1 MNMKMKTWHIVLIGA
16 IVGPLIGF
24 PMLLLLKVSVDN
36 PFVYPI
42 KHTIIFLG
50 RVFVSDTDKFAG
62 LVFMAP
68 VTTLYFAVIGVL
80 VALAGRFLWRRFYPF
95 AA

>member
-1 MNMKMKTWHIVLIGA
+1 MNMKTKTWHIVLMGA
-16 IVGPLIGF
+16 IVGPLIGL

-42 KHTIIFLG
+42 KQALIFLG
-50 RVFVSDTDKFAG
+50 RVLSDTDKFAG
-62 LVFMAP
+62 LVFAAP
-68 VTTLYFAVIGVL
+68 VTVLYFAVIGIL
-80 VALAGRFLWRRFYPF
+80 VALAGRYLLRRISSR

>member
-1 MNMKMKTWHIVLIGA
+1 MKTKTWHIVLIGA

-24 PMLLLLKVSVDN
+24 PMLLLLKVSADN

-42 KHTIIFLG
+42 THSIIFLG
-50 RVFVSDTDKFAG
+50 RVFVSDTDRFAG
-62 LVFMAP
+62 LVFAAP
-68 VTTLYFAVIGVL
+68 VATLYFATIGVL
-80 VALAGRFLWRRFYPF
+80 VALAGRYLLRRISPH